1 MVCGSG
7 GHGVCVCVCAHDVCV
22 WGRMHGVYVCVMC
35 IVYGTC
41 VCQLQHRSL
50 GPIPDLLIQ
59 ILCAEVEGYG
69 GSPGACILQ
78 GRQVIPMCA
87 KVRDSQREQ
96 LAGRGWH

>member
-1 MVCGSG
+1 MPQGICRDLESIEPDRALAPGA
-7 GHGVCVCVCAHDVCV
+7 C
-22 WGRMHGVYVCVMC
+22 VCVMC

-59 ILCAEVEGYG
+59 ISVCAEVEGCG

-78 GRQVIPMCA
+78 SRQVIPMCA
-87 KVRDSQREQ
+87 KVGDSQREQ

>member
-1 MVCGSG
+1 MG
-7 GHGVCVCVCAHDVCV
+7 GVCVCVCARARMMCV
-22 WGRMHGVYVCVMC
+22 WGRIHGACVCVMC

-59 ILCAEVEGYG
+59 ISVCAEVEGCG

-78 GRQVIPMCA
+78 SRQVIPMCA
-87 KVRDSQREQ
+87 KVGDSQREQ